1 MFQRGEKTM
10 TEKIIDG
17 IKIHHYNC
25 VDSTNRIALENT
37 NAQHLLTVI
46 SDSQSGGRGRMG
58 RQYFSYNGGLY
69 MSVVLQISEITIP
82 ISLCTPAAALAVK
95 DALNE
100 AGILDVKIKWV
111 NDLLLEEKKICG
123 ILTECRTTE
132 KGLKSIVV
140 GIGINLNKPENDFP
154 EEIKHRAGYADFN
167 GDKLTLAADIATRL
181 GALVKSNPS
190 DIVTQYE
197 KNMAWI
203 GEKVTLTDYADN
215 NRKITGKIIG
225 VNEDCFLKIT
235 LADGTERLLSSGEI
249 I

>member
-1 MFQRGEKTM
+1 M
-10 TEKIIDG
+10 TEKTING
-17 IKIHHYNC
+17 IKIHHYTC

-37 NAQHLLTVI
+37 DSQHLLTVI
-46 SDSQSGGRGRMG
+46 SDSQSGGKGRMG

-69 MSVVLQISEITIP
+69 MSVVLQMSEIAIP
-82 ISLCTPAAALAVK
+82 INLCTPAAALAVK

-100 AGILDVKIKWV
+100 AGVSGVKIKWV
-111 NDLLLEEKKICG
+111 NDILLNEKKICG

-132 KGLKSIVV
+132 EGLKNIVV
-140 GIGINLNKPENDFP
+140 GIGINLTEPENDFP
-154 EEIKHRAGYADFN
+154 EEIKHKAGCAYYN
-167 GDKLTLAADIATRL
+167 GDKLILASDIVKRL
-181 GALVKSNPS
+181 GALVKTNPT
-190 DIVTQYE
+190 DLVTKYE

-203 GEKVTLTDYADN
+203 GESVTVTDYADN

-225 VNEDCFLKIT
+225 VNEDCFLKII